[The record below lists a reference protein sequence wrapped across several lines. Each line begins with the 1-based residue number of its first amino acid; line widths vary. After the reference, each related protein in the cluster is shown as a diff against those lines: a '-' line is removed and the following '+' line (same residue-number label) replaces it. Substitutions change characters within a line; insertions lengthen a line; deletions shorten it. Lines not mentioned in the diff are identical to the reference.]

1 MTEDLKFIVAEIN
14 KILKTD
20 YNLISFDSLSIEN
33 LLQILLDVLEKF
45 GAATKVM
52 SFRID
57 YNVGIM
63 REKKTGHSSM
73 SRNQI
78 QQIPTNIYWNHWRRS
93 STDRSIIM
101 KIRQLFDV
109 CYCKVIR
116 RPFIRSYNLY
126 LKMRTLWKISHI
138 WRSKSENLGVK
149 KSKKQNYFFQ
159 IPNSD
164 KSTSRSYG

>member
-57 YNVGIM
+57 
-63 REKKTGHSSM
+63 
-73 SRNQI
+73 
-78 QQIPTNIYWNHWRRS
+78 
-93 STDRSIIM
+93 
-101 KIRQLFDV
+101 L
-109 CYCKVIR
+109 
-116 RPFIRSYNLY
+116 
-126 LKMRTLWKISHI
+126 
-138 WRSKSENLGVK
+138 
-149 KSKKQNYFFQ
+149 
-159 IPNSD
+159 
-164 KSTSRSYG
+164 